1 MMDTFDISDCDVRI
15 DSLLKTLMLDKKKL
29 FKPLAYEIVEAR
41 ISDLKD
47 DTFEGKHKGKS
58 ELYIDSRDE
67 STFIDKLT
75 EFFYSIGDMN
85 SFKVEANY
93 PQIEENIEKD
103 FIDKN
108 KSNKKEKKNND
119 TNKNNNNL

>member
-1 MMDTFDISDCDVRI
+1 
-15 DSLLKTLMLDKKKL
+15 
-29 FKPLAYEIVEAR
+29 
-41 ISDLKD
+41 
-47 DTFEGKHKGKS
+47 
-58 ELYIDSRDE
+58 
-67 STFIDKLT
+67 
-75 EFFYSIGDMN
+75 MN

-108 KSNKKEKKNND
+108 KLNKKEKKNND